1 MHSDKIRYTHYIH
14 ILLEKTHAV
23 KNVLSAP
30 NVKVVKCCNSGLFGS
45 QDRSS
50 VGRRSLHRRDLGFG
64 RRTEFLNVI
73 ILDAFTEIVYCN
85 ILFMI

>member
-1 MHSDKIRYTHYIH
+1 M
-14 ILLEKTHAV
+14 

-30 NVKVVKCCNSGLFGS
+30 NVEVVKCCNSGLLGS

-50 VGRRSLHRRDLGFG
+50 VGRRSLHRRDLGFSRG
-64 RRTEFLNVI
+64 IEFLNVI
-73 ILDAFTEIVYCN
+73 ILDAFTEIVHYN